1 MSSSQFLPVLL
12 PQEHS
17 VTWRFAPVSTHIVT
31 LLFQLLGCW
40 IYALFLLTCLG
51 YLCLDNLILIN
62 ILLYFRFMFFPIL
75 ISLHEPSYVCS
86 RIILVYFPKEI
97 LWLWVECSYNV
108 EGVYREFRQLML
120 PKVISNRLL
129 NIVHQSWLICWFIV
143 IFRLP
148 TFCHWKVDLLPS
160 FLKECCWLPRITMSC
175 NHNGGM
181 DKWCLFPI

>member
-1 MSSSQFLPVLL
+1 MHYFCLPAWAICVWIIWCFTYQFSFMLLIHVL
-12 PQEHS
+12 S
-17 VTWRFAPVSTHIVT
+17 YFDFFA
-31 LLFQLLGCW
+31 C
-40 IYALFLLTCLG
+40 
-51 YLCLDNLILIN
+51 
-62 ILLYFRFMFFPIL
+62 
-75 ISLHEPSYVCS
+75 EPSYVCS

-148 TFCHWKVDLLPS
+148 TFCHWKVGLLPS

-181 DKWCLFPI
+181 DKWCLFPV